1 MKYLSDYTE
10 QAQRLSFER
19 HGAFFAFGQKQFN
32 EQRREGV
39 DYVNM
44 GMGLLCPETNVQQL
58 IEELDQVYKQAVSLD
73 VSENG
78 AQKIIE
84 REYFNHETQLT
95 GDKTD
100 MIRALSLHIEQFP
113 ELFTDEA
120 IKQVS
125 RKCHAL
131 AVENDWF

>member
-10 QAQRLSFER
+10 QAQTLTFER

-32 EQRREGV
+32 EKRREGV
-39 DYVNM
+39 KYVNM
-44 GMGLLCPETNVQQL
+44 GAGLLCPDENVAQL
-58 IEELDQVYKQAVSLD
+58 IEELDAVYKDAIRLD

-78 AQKIIE
+78 AEKIIE

-95 GDKTD
+95 GDKTAMLD
-100 MIRALSLHIEQFP
+100 SLVLHIEQFP

-120 IKQVS
+120 IKLVS